1 MDTMVITTN
10 KPINELMLQIVKD
23 GFEEQKGISVL
34 RVYSYDDNIYGIYVN
49 DIHESLS
56 FSQVPLMNMSTDI
69 DGHNIFMMELGLL
82 LRLIYSNGSVQMFNI
97 LHEVGDVSLPNILN
111 DNFTKLFDLSCNNP
125 PLQLSSFQLIKWIDD
140 FNDGNLNISLD
151 DLMDMVEHFMVI
163 EPLDIDISDRSSEVV
178 MKNTLNMVKQELKSR
193 RFKKV
198 TEATISKI
206 DKLFVELQLDLYMT
220 DEK

>member
-1 MDTMVITTN
+1 
-10 KPINELMLQIVKD
+10 
-23 GFEEQKGISVL
+23 
-34 RVYSYDDNIYGIYVN
+34 
-49 DIHESLS
+49 
-56 FSQVPLMNMSTDI
+56 MNMSTDI

>member
-1 MDTMVITTN
+1 MITTN
-10 KPINELMLQIVKD
+10 KPIDELTLQIVKD

-97 LHEVGDVSLPNILN
+97 LHEVGDVSLPNISN

-206 DKLFVELQLDLYMT
+206 DKLFVELQIDLYIT
-220 DEK
+220 DDK

>member
-1 MDTMVITTN
+1 MITTN